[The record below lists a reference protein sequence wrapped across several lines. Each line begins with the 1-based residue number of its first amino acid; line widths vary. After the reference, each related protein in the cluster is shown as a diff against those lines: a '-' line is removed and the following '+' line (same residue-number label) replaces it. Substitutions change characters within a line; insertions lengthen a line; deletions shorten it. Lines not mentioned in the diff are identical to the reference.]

1 MSNVI
6 TVSAPETATSCVT
19 NFMSTTR
26 TAVQDGIADAR
37 AKVEEAW
44 PKVAETINKGVYNV
58 AYGLAF
64 GLAFPVVL
72 VAKTVPQN
80 NCVVWGLVDG
90 ARSAKS
96 AVDRLTAK

>member
-1 MSNVI
+1 MSNAV
-6 TVSAPETATSCVT
+6 TVAVAEVPSTAKS
-19 NFMSTTR
+19 FLLTTR

-44 PKVAETINKGVYNV
+44 PKVTETLNKGLYKL

-64 GLAFPVVL
+64 GVTFPVVL
-72 VAKTVPQN
+72 VAKSIPQN

-90 ARSAKS
+90 ANSARA
-96 AVDRLTAK
+96 AVNRLTVK

>member
-1 MSNVI
+1 MSSAI
-6 TVSAPETATSCVT
+6 TVAPESTTASSVKS
-19 NFMSTTR
+19 FMSTTR
-26 TAVQDGIADAR
+26 DAVQDGIADAR
-37 AKVEEAW
+37 ATVEEAW
-44 PKVAETINKGVYNV
+44 PKVAETINKGVYKL
-58 AYGLAF
+58 AYGVAF

-72 VAKTVPQN
+72 VAKSVPQN